1 MTEDDN
7 KIINIILKCPHCDSF
22 MEILQLN
29 CKIFRHGILR
39 SNGKQI
45 DPHSPKELCDY
56 YIKHDKIYG
65 CGKPFRIEKNG
76 EEYIAIICDYI

>member
-1 MTEDDN
+1 MSEDDN

-22 MEILQLN
+22 MEIAQLN

-39 SNGKQI
+39 ANGKQI
-45 DPHSPKELCDY
+45 DPHSPKDLCDY
-56 YIKHDKIYG
+56 YIKKDKIYG

-76 EEYIAIICDYI
+76 QEYVSIICNYI